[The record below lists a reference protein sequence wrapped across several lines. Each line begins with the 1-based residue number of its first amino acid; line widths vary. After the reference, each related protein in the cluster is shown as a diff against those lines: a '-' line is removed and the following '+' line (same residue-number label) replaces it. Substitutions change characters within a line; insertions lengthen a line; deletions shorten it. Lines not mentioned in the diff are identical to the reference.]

1 MMPTRATRLHLH
13 PSPPAKAYMNHR
25 ALSTVVLELLRGV
38 LRARS
43 GRWAYRTDRPPE
55 VWLGLPLTPTPTL
68 TLTPTP
74 TQP

>member
-1 MMPTRATRLHLH
+1 
-13 PSPPAKAYMNHR
+13 MNHA

-55 VWLGLPLTPTPTL
+55 VCG
-68 TLTPTP
+68 
-74 TQP
+74 